1 MKHCVALATLVL
13 ISTNAAHSAVEP
25 LPTEELRSAPWW
37 RALRAETYYKQC
49 HSSCTEFSQGTKTT
63 VELCDD
69 TQVHYLLQFPT
80 KDMHFRLKSLES
92 KFLFRF
98 AGDASRRSTN
108 TPRSSAPSGPTTWP
122 RSPSPA
128 RAAGSSRSR
137 PSGLGSPAPFSAE
150 RTRISGT
157 RQGGSWGRSPITLM
171 ASGMRQ
177 PIVLKALFF
186 TFPPHKGV
194 TGTRPATTTS
204 VRRTSAFHPSTRS
217 LRR

>member
-1 MKHCVALATLVL
+1 MPYLV
-13 ISTNAAHSAVEP
+13 IIPDKNT
-25 LPTEELRSAPWW
+25 
-37 RALRAETYYKQC
+37 
-49 HSSCTEFSQGTKTT
+49 
-63 VELCDD
+63 
-69 TQVHYLLQFPT
+69 
-80 KDMHFRLKSLES
+80 HFRVNISQ
-92 KFLFRF
+92 FLCRF

-108 TPRSSAPSGPTTWP
+108 TPRSSAPSGPTAWP

-137 PSGLGSPAPFSAE
+137 PSVHGSLAPFSAG

-157 RQGGSWGRSPITLM
+157 RRGGSWGRSPITPM

-177 PIVLKALFF
+177 KQPVVLEAFLF
-186 TFPPHKGV
+186 TFSPHKGV